1 MAKLP
6 PPATSAMPPATFGA
20 GLPVATYNDTELQ
33 TQYLYG
39 SSRLGSFE
47 VAPQTEEPDSYFTR
61 RLGTRSFELSNHLGN
76 VLATVSDKKLAE
88 GDGFT
93 TDVTTTSDW
102 PASPVLPLRPDHE
115 RQKLA
120 ERKLS
125 FRI

>member
-47 VAPQTEEPDSYFTR
+47 VAPQTEEPQTSSWSSVR
-61 RLGTRSFELSNHLGN
+61 KLGTRSFELSNHLGN

-88 GDGFT
+88 GNGFT

-120 ERKLS
+120 E
-125 FRI
+125 